1 MNSCTMLR
9 RAAITVFSLIFVWTG
24 AMSLDLPVKKVKGVE
39 YYYYKVKNKETVYGV
54 SKRLG
59 LSRDEIVRY
68 NPSAADGLKKNMM
81 LYFPVADFPGE
92 GTPVADEPEVQTDTI
107 AADSITV
114 PQKSGSVAIMLPFDL
129 DSQEQSRSGK
139 LSVDFYK
146 GVLIAADTLANRPG
160 NVEIKAFDT
169 KGDIETVKKLLATDP
184 FIAKASV
191 IIAPDDEN
199 TLKAIADSAAIRGNY
214 VLTLMNVRDSAYLTN
229 PFVIQANIPQLAMYT
244 LAADAIDED
253 FQGYTPVILRNISGR
268 NEKEPFTAYLKKRFQ
283 DKGIN
288 PVEIEYDGS
297 LTASALNSLPV
308 NAGEKYVVIP
318 SSGTL
323 AEFNKIAYVLKNW
336 KDKVLAT
343 ETSTDTPDVAV
354 FGYPDWTAF
363 RGDALDMLQRLEVT
377 VYSRFFDDFEGF
389 DARNI
394 DSDFR
399 RWYGSPMIESV
410 PSQALL
416 GFDAASCIIKNLRA
430 NEGTF
435 NPSYPTVYQGIQS
448 VFKFERS
455 GEGFVNT
462 SLYIIKYRPD
472 GRIQSRTI

>member
-1 MNSCTMLR
+1 M
-9 RAAITVFSLIFVWTG
+9 
-24 AMSLDLPVKKVKGVE
+24 
-39 YYYYKVKNKETVYGV
+39 
-54 SKRLG
+54 
-59 LSRDEIVRY
+59 
-68 NPSAADGLKKNMM
+68 
-81 LYFPVADFPGE
+81 
-92 GTPVADEPEVQTDTI
+92 
-107 AADSITV
+107 
-114 PQKSGSVAIMLPFDL
+114 
-129 DSQEQSRSGK
+129 
-139 LSVDFYK
+139 
-146 GVLIAADTLANRPG
+146 
-160 NVEIKAFDT
+160 
-169 KGDIETVKKLLATDP
+169 
-184 FIAKASV
+184 
-191 IIAPDDEN
+191 
-199 TLKAIADSAAIRGNY
+199 
-214 VLTLMNVRDSAYLTN
+214 
-229 PFVIQANIPQLAMYT
+229 
-244 LAADAIDED
+244 
-253 FQGYTPVILRNISGR
+253 ILRNISGR

>member
-1 MNSCTMLR
+1 MLR

-92 GTPVADEPEVQTDTI
+92 GTSVADEPEVQTDTI

-191 IIAPDDEN
+191 IID
-199 TLKAIADSAAIRGNY
+199 
-214 VLTLMNVRDSAYLTN
+214 
-229 PFVIQANIPQLAMYT
+229 
-244 LAADAIDED
+244 
-253 FQGYTPVILRNISGR
+253 
-268 NEKEPFTAYLKKRFQ
+268 
-283 DKGIN
+283 
-288 PVEIEYDGS
+288 
-297 LTASALNSLPV
+297 
-308 NAGEKYVVIP
+308 
-318 SSGTL
+318 
-323 AEFNKIAYVLKNW
+323 
-336 KDKVLAT
+336 
-343 ETSTDTPDVAV
+343 
-354 FGYPDWTAF
+354 
-363 RGDALDMLQRLEVT
+363 
-377 VYSRFFDDFEGF
+377 
-389 DARNI
+389 
-394 DSDFR
+394 R
-399 RWYGSPMIESV
+399 RAHV
-410 PSQALL
+410 
-416 GFDAASCIIKNLRA
+416 
-430 NEGTF
+430 
-435 NPSYPTVYQGIQS
+435 
-448 VFKFERS
+448 
-455 GEGFVNT
+455 
-462 SLYIIKYRPD
+462 
-472 GRIQSRTI
+472 

>member
-1 MNSCTMLR
+1 M
-9 RAAITVFSLIFVWTG
+9 
-24 AMSLDLPVKKVKGVE
+24 
-39 YYYYKVKNKETVYGV
+39 
-54 SKRLG
+54 
-59 LSRDEIVRY
+59 
-68 NPSAADGLKKNMM
+68 
-81 LYFPVADFPGE
+81 
-92 GTPVADEPEVQTDTI
+92 
-107 AADSITV
+107 
-114 PQKSGSVAIMLPFDL
+114 
-129 DSQEQSRSGK
+129 
-139 LSVDFYK
+139 
-146 GVLIAADTLANRPG
+146 
-160 NVEIKAFDT
+160 
-169 KGDIETVKKLLATDP
+169 
-184 FIAKASV
+184 
-191 IIAPDDEN
+191 
-199 TLKAIADSAAIRGNY
+199 
-214 VLTLMNVRDSAYLTN
+214 
-229 PFVIQANIPQLAMYT
+229 
-244 LAADAIDED
+244 
-253 FQGYTPVILRNISGR
+253 
-268 NEKEPFTAYLKKRFQ
+268 
-283 DKGIN
+283 
-288 PVEIEYDGS
+288 
-297 LTASALNSLPV
+297 
-308 NAGEKYVVIP
+308 
-318 SSGTL
+318 
-323 AEFNKIAYVLKNW
+323 
-336 KDKVLAT
+336 
-343 ETSTDTPDVAV
+343 AV